1 VTPDTQSVTRADQPV
16 SSGALNEPLEPS
28 AEADL
33 VGLFGQL
40 RAAVMEYVRQ
50 LRSAGLQLDDVL
62 PAVQRLVR
70 QAEGDEPS
78 PDELGLLMSQV
89 VRWSLEAY
97 HGEPESHT
105 PPRVS

>member
-1 VTPDTQSVTRADQPV
+1 MTPDTQTVTRADQPV
-16 SSGALNEPLEPS
+16 ASGAVNEPVPS
-28 AEADL
+28 SADL
-33 VGLFGQL
+33 VGLFGEL
-40 RAAVMEYVRQ
+40 RAAVTEYVRQ

>member
-1 VTPDTQSVTRADQPV
+1 MTPGAGAAARDDQPV
-16 SSGALNEPLEPS
+16 GPGAASAPVPSS
-28 AEADL
+28 ADL

-40 RAAVMEYVRQ
+40 RAAVTEYVRQ
-50 LRSAGLQLDDVL
+50 LRSEGLPLDDVL

-78 PDELGLLMSQV
+78 PDELGVLLSQV

-97 HGEPESHT
+97 HGEPQPHT
-105 PPRVS
+105 PPRLS